1 LWEIVSG
8 LKRDGVTVLLTT
20 HYMEEADTLCERVAI
35 IDHGKLLVCDEPGT
49 LKRNLGARTVVELRL
64 DQASDELASALRSLP
79 AVGAVE
85 PTPGGLQVMVEAGE
99 GAVPAIVE
107 AALPSGLRDM
117 SVTEPTLETV
127 FISLT
132 GRDLR
137 E

>member
-1 LWEIVSG
+1 
-8 LKRDGVTVLLTT
+8 
-20 HYMEEADTLCERVAI
+20 
-35 IDHGKLLVCDEPGT
+35 
-49 LKRNLGARTVVELRL
+49 
-64 DQASDELASALRSLP
+64 
-79 AVGAVE
+79 
-85 PTPGGLQVMVEAGE
+85 MVEAGE

-107 AALPSGLRDM
+107 TALPSGLRDM

>member
-1 LWEIVSG
+1 
-8 LKRDGVTVLLTT
+8 
-20 HYMEEADTLCERVAI
+20 M
-35 IDHGKLLVCDEPGT
+35 
-49 LKRNLGARTVVELRL
+49 
-64 DQASDELASALRSLP
+64 
-79 AVGAVE
+79 GAVE